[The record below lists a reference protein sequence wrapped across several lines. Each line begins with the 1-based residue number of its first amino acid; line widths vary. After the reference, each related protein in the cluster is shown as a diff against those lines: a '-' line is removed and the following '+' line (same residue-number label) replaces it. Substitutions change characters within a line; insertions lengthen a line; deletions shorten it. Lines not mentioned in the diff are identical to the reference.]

1 MNNIKNKYSIIESEN
16 IPDSV
21 EIGEFTIIRKN
32 VKIGE
37 NVKIHPHVIIE
48 SNTIIGDGTEIFP
61 GTYIGKIP
69 KRIPVMSRPISFK
82 DEVIIG
88 NNCRIGPYAIIYK
101 DVIIGNDVLIGDFA
115 SIRENTKIGNN
126 TLISRHVSINY
137 EASIGN
143 NVEIMDC
150 THITG
155 NCIIEDNVF
164 IGIHVD
170 TTNDNNLFLRQ
181 YKPSDIGPHICEGAS
196 IGAGAILL
204 PGIKIGK
211 NAFVAA
217 GAVVTKD
224 VPEYALVMG
233 IPAVVKKYIKDF

>member
-1 MNNIKNKYSIIESEN
+1 MNNIKNKYLIIESEN

-61 GTYIGKIP
+61 GTYIGKIQKGTP
-69 KRIPVMSRPISFK
+69 AISRPISFK
-82 DEVIIG
+82 DEVRIG

-126 TLISRHVSINY
+126 TIIGRHVSINY

-143 NVEIMDC
+143 NVKIMDN
-150 THITG
+150 TFIE
-155 NCIIEDNVF
+155 NCVIEDNVF
-164 IGIHVD
+164 IAMQV
-170 TTNDNNLFLRQ
+170 TTANDNELFLRQ
-181 YKPSDIGPHICEGAS
+181 YNPSNIGPHICEGAS
-196 IGAGAILL
+196 IGTGAILL